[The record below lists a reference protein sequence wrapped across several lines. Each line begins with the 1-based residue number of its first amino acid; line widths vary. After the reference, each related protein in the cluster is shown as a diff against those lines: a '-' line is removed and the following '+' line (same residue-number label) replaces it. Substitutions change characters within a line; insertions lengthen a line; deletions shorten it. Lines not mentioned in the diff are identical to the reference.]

1 LDRRRLECFIA
12 LAEELHFSRAARRAG
27 ISQPGLSQQLR
38 QLESHLQVHLV
49 SRNKRHVALT
59 RAGEV
64 FLAQARKIVAD
75 MSDAVELARRTEEG
89 SLGTLRLGVTPSS
102 LFITAPEII
111 AEFHRAHPEVHL
123 DVRQLSTDEQVE
135 ALRSGDIEVGLLHPP
150 LSDTSLHCRLLFEEP
165 FKVALCDARPLASK
179 REIALTDLA
188 DQTFIMFPRGIGPQL
203 YDDIIARCHGAGF
216 SPRKIIEVSPAQS
229 IVALAACNLGIG
241 FVAAEVQHY
250 NRPLATYRPLTGDG
264 PALKIAAAFPQ
275 SEPAAMALQFVE
287 AGLAARAR
295 HWQSPRQRPTDKRV
309 A

>member
-1 LDRRRLECFIA
+1 LDRRRLECFVA

-38 QLESHLQVHLV
+38 QLEGQLQVQLV

-75 MSDAVELARRTEEG
+75 MTAAVELARRTDEG
-89 SLGTLRLGVTPSS
+89 SLGTLRVGVTPSS
-102 LFITAPEII
+102 LFITGPEII
-111 AEFHRAHPEVHL
+111 AEFHKAHPEVHL
-123 DVRQLSTDEQVE
+123 DVRQLSTDEQVA

-150 LSDTSLHCRLLFEEP
+150 LSDPSLECRLLFEEP
-165 FKVALCDARPLASK
+165 FKVALCESSPLARK

-188 DQTFIMFPRGIGPQL
+188 DQTFIMFPRGIGPQF
-203 YDDIIARCHGAGF
+203 YDDIIARCLGAGF

-250 NRPLATYRPLTGDG
+250 NRPFATYRPLTSDG
-264 PALKIAAAFPQ
+264 PALMIAAAYPR
-275 SEPAAMALQFVE
+275 SDPAQTALQFVE

-295 HWQSPRQRPTDKRV
+295 HWSTRERTAHKQPV
-309 A
+309 